1 MVRSEGARICCDFNS
16 HSVVGLIPYR
26 DEATRL
32 HGECGMAMAI
42 KNLSARIDSRG
53 ERLRQITFGDGIS
66 RRDVGVIFFE

>member
-1 MVRSEGARICCDFNS
+1 
-16 HSVVGLIPYR
+16 
-26 DEATRL
+26 
-32 HGECGMAMAI
+32 MAMAI